1 MNHGGRD
8 RIWTQGDETKNWDRI
23 DAAVQA
29 EVDAIRVA
37 KQFLPAHPANPV
49 GSVSTIPALI
59 IDPET
64 MTIDD
69 SVMTSLIDIWVEFTL
84 AEQQIENEGTVGT
97 ASTLA
102 RFAADALAQAEDI
115 LIFEGKGG
123 VEALQNR
130 KPRVEHRRAL
140 HIRTGLLEAALAEK
154 QIIDVPLLPGR
165 ENRYGQN
172 TFEAVAKAI
181 NALFGNGRGGPY
193 AVALN
198 HTKYAETYSS
208 QDDAFVY
215 AAEVIK
221 PLATG
226 GYFSTNAL
234 PENFGVVVALGGTME
249 RVAGVEPYTQYTQMD
264 DDGFFHFRVYECFA
278 LNLMLRDAVFALRF
292 EERVKSN

>member
-1 MNHGGRD
+1 MNSGGRD
-8 RIWTQGDETKNWDRI
+8 KIWTQGNETKNWDRI

-37 KQFLPAHPANPV
+37 KQFLPSHPGNPV

-84 AEQQIENEGTVGT
+84 AEQQIENEEVVGT

-102 RFAADALAQAEDI
+102 RFAADALAQAEDQ
-115 LIFEGKGG
+115 LIFEGKSGA
-123 VEALQNR
+123 EALSNS
-130 KPRVEHRRAL
+130 KPRVEHRRPL
-140 HIRTGLLEAALAEK
+140 HIRTGLLEAAFATE
-154 QIIDVPLLPGR
+154 QIIEVPQLSKHP
-165 ENRYGQN
+165 NRYGQN

-181 NALFGNGRGGPY
+181 NALFGLRRGGPY

-198 HTKYAETYSS
+198 NTKYAETYSS
-208 QDDAFVY
+208 QDNTFVY

-264 DDGFFHFRVYECFA
+264 DDGFYHFRVYECFA
-278 LNLMLRDAVFALRF
+278 LNLMLRDSVFALKF
-292 EERVKSN
+292 L